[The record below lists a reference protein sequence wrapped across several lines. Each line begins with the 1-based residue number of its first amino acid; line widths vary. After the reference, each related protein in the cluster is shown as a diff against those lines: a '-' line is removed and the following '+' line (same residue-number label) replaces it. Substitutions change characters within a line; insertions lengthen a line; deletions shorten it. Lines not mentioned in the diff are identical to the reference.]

1 VYWVHIELVYG
12 RWFGAKK
19 ASLSN
24 LECVVCAIVLILT
37 MLVLSIVRARWNK
50 LRIASWFAPY
60 FGFGAPR
67 RVSGD

>member
-1 VYWVHIELVYG
+1 VHIELVYG
-12 RWFGAKK
+12 RWFGGAK

-24 LECVVCAIVLILT
+24 LQCTLCAMVLVVA
-37 MLVLSIVRARWNK
+37 MLALSILRTRWHK

-60 FGFGAPR
+60 LGLGAPR